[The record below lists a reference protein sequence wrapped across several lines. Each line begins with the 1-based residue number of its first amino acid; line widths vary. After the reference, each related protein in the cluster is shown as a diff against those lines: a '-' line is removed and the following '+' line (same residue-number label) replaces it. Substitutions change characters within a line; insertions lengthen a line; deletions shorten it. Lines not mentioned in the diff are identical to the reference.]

1 MEAVEKDTSYSIG
14 EALALLQKEFP
25 DVSISKI
32 RFLEAKGLIAP
43 ERTAAGFRRFCQA
56 DIDRL
61 VAILKLQRDQ
71 YLPLAVIRE
80 QFTGESEE
88 HRSGRKGRTG
98 ARARRDQPSLGLDG
112 DDVPDEVMDPT
123 REARS
128 LRVVPDIEPE
138 PAELPAQAFM
148 FAQPPRA
155 EPPSEPEPAETAPPT
170 LSQESGL
177 ELLVASTATAFA
189 NVPLVP
195 PQELARATSGT
206 PGSEENPTPAEPEP
220 VVAEET
226 QAAEPKP
233 RKGRKRPAQESA
245 NEPPSEAGEA
255 VPGILMPRE
264 FIAQA
269 GINAAF
275 LAELEQ
281 YGIVKPTKVQ
291 GAVAYDSQL
300 VELAKVAKSLDG
312 LGLAPRHLKSLRVS
326 VEKEFGLIEQLVATQ
341 LGTGGA
347 RGRRKAAETARALE
361 EHSERF
367 RRLLLSQLVSNLI
380 GDQP

>member
-1 MEAVEKDTSYSIG
+1 MEAAEKDTSYSIG

-32 RFLEAKGLIAP
+32 RFLESKGLIAP

-80 QFTGESEE
+80 QLTGESEE
-88 HRSGRKGRTG
+88 HRGGRRGRAG

-112 DDVPDEVMDPT
+112 DEIPETETGRTIET
-123 REARS
+123 RA

-138 PAELPAQAFM
+138 PAAQAQPEFQAPAPESVPDPESAE
-148 FAQPPRA
+148 AQA
-155 EPPSEPEPAETAPPT
+155 PT

-189 NVPLVP
+189 HVPLVP
-195 PQELARATSGT
+195 AQELSRAISGAAKPDEGT
-206 PGSEENPTPAEPEP
+206 EPESREQ
-220 VVAEET
+220 VSTEEVKAP
-226 QAAEPKP
+226 AAKA
-233 RKGRKRPAQESA
+233 RKGRKRANQDPVPEQPAGPA
-245 NEPPSEAGEA
+245 EA
-255 VPGILMPRE
+255 VSGSLGSKE

-281 YGIVKPTKVQ
+281 FGIVRPTKVH
-291 GAVAYDSQL
+291 GVVAYDSQL

-312 LGLAPRHLKSLRVS
+312 LGLGPRHLKSLRVS

-361 EHSERF
+361 EHSEHF
-367 RRLLLSQLVSNLI
+367 RRLLLSLLVSDLI
-380 GDQP
+380 GERD